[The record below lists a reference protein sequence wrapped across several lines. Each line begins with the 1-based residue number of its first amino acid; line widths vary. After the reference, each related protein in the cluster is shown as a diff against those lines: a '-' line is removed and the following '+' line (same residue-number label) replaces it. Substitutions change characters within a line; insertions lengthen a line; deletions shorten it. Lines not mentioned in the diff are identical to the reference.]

1 MSINCRHCETTLND
15 VVFDLGHQPLSND
28 YLKKSQLEL
37 GEVHL
42 PLKLYL
48 CRKCDLVQI
57 PEYKS
62 AEETFRS
69 DYAYLSSTSKTLL
82 NHSKKYVDKVVSELQ
97 LNNKK
102 FVIEIA
108 SNDGYLLK
116 NFLKYDIPVLG
127 IEPTKIAAK
136 LSKDIGINTI
146 KEFFD
151 TSLASEIFEKYGKAD
166 LIIANN
172 VLPHVPNI
180 NDFLKGI
187 KVILKDEGY
196 VSIEFQHLLSLLE
209 KDYWDTIYHEHY
221 NYLTLMFLHKA
232 LKKFGFK
239 IVNFEN
245 ISTHGG
251 SIRLWLKHSN
261 SKEKEDTKCLE
272 NIIKQEQKAGC
283 NSTVSFE
290 TLQKKALKVKI
301 DLVEFLIKLKKQNQ
315 KIVAFGAAAKGNT
328 LLNYSGINHDL
339 VPYVIDSSKSKQGLY
354 LPGSKILVTDISIID
369 KIKPQNILI
378 LPWNLKKEILEQLS
392 DYNGINFYTAIPE
405 LQKIS

>member
-1 MSINCRHCETTLND
+1 MSINCRHCETTLSD

-97 LNNKK
+97 LNDKK